1 MNYEEAIDFL
11 NSRIKFGIRPGT
23 ERVAALVDALAH
35 PQHSYPVLHVSG
47 TNGKFSVAAISTSI
61 LGCLGMSVGTYT
73 SPDLGVV
80 RERIALA
87 GETIDEELFASVL
100 TYLVPYIEIFE
111 ANRDE
116 QDHLTYFELLTAM
129 AFETFF
135 DQAVHAA
142 VIETGLGGEY
152 DATNVADARVAV
164 VTNVTLDHIRQFG
177 GDLHKAA
184 WEKAGIAKKDTV
196 VITGVDQDD
205 LYELIARRAE
215 EKGASKVIRLGREI
229 DVLDRQVAVGG
240 QVVSV
245 RGEYGE
251 YNDVFL
257 NLFGKQQA
265 RNATLA
271 IAACEAFIGER
282 LEDRALN
289 AALRSVRAP
298 GRIEVLGHKPLIV
311 CDGGH
316 NPAAAEV
323 VRESVREA
331 FAYEKLILV
340 IGMLS
345 EKLIDEVLELWAP
358 VVDKWVLTA
367 PETTRAAEPDRLE
380 ETLQRLRVPDDKVTV
395 VPGVGE
401 ALEHAIQHATD
412 EDLVLVFGSFYTVG
426 EARAWLRS
434 EGVLA
439 QA

>member
-1 MNYEEAIDFL
+1 VNYEEAIDFL

-23 ERVAALVDALAH
+23 ERVAALVEALTH
-35 PQHSYPVLHVSG
+35 PQQSYPVLHISG
-47 TNGKFSVAAISTSI
+47 TNGKFSVATISTSI
-61 LGCLGMSVGTYT
+61 LGSLGMSVGTYT

-80 RERIALA
+80 RERIAL
-87 GETIDEELFASVL
+87 GGQTIDEESFASVL
-100 TYLVPYIEIFE
+100 TYLVPYIELVE
-111 ANRDE
+111 AARGEEDR
-116 QDHLTYFELLTAM
+116 LTYFELLTGM
-129 AFETFF
+129 AFEAFF

-184 WEKAGIAKKDTV
+184 WEKAGIAKRDTF
-196 VITGVDQDD
+196 VITGVDQED
-205 LYELIARRAE
+205 LYDLIHKRAM
-215 EKGASKVIRLGREI
+215 EKGASQVVRLGREI
-229 DVLDRQVAVGG
+229 DVLDRQIAVGG
-240 QVVSV
+240 QVVSI
-245 RGEYGE
+245 RGLHGE
-251 YNDVFL
+251 YNDVFF

-265 RNATLA
+265 RNAALA
-271 IAACEAFIGER
+271 IAACEAFIGEQIS
-282 LEDRALN
+282 EEALN
-289 AALRSVRAP
+289 EGLGSVRAP
-298 GRIEVLGHKPLIV
+298 GRIEVLGHNPLIV

-323 VRESVREA
+323 VKESVREA

-345 EKLIDEVLELWAP
+345 EKLIDEVLALWTP
-358 VVDKWVLTA
+358 VVDSWVVTA
-367 PETTRAAEPDRLE
+367 PESSRAAEPERLKAS
-380 ETLQRLRVPDDKVTV
+380 LRDLGVGDEKIDV
-395 VPGVGE
+395 VPGVGA
-401 ALEHAIQHATD
+401 ALEHAIQNATD

-426 EARAWLRS
+426 EARAWLQS

>member
-1 MNYEEAIDFL
+1 VNYEEAIDFL

-23 ERVAALVDALAH
+23 ERVAALVDSLAH
-35 PQHSYPVLHVSG
+35 PQQSYPVLHISG
-47 TNGKFSVAAISTSI
+47 TNGKFSVATISTSI
-61 LGCLGMSVGTYT
+61 LGSLGMSVGTYT

-80 RERIALA
+80 RERIALG
-87 GETIDEELFASVL
+87 GETIDEESFASVL
-100 TYLVPYIEIFE
+100 TYLVPYIELVE
-111 ANRDE
+111 ATRQVED
-116 QDHLTYFELLTAM
+116 QLTYFELLTAM
-129 AFETFF
+129 AFEAFF

-184 WEKAGIAKKDTV
+184 WEKAGIAKKGSV

-205 LYELIARRAE
+205 LYDLIAKRAK
-215 EKGASKVIRLGREI
+215 EKGASNVIRLGREI
-229 DVLDRQVAVGG
+229 AVLDRQVAVGG
-240 QVVSV
+240 QLVSV
-245 RGEYGE
+245 RGLHGD
-251 YNDVFL
+251 YNEVFL

-271 IAACEAFIGER
+271 IAACESFIGER
-282 LEDRALN
+282 LEDDALN
-289 AALRSVRAP
+289 EALRSVRAP

-323 VRESVREA
+323 VKESVREA

-358 VVDKWVLTA
+358 VVDSWVLTA
-367 PETTRAAEPDRLE
+367 PESSRAADPE
-380 ETLQRLRVPDDKVTV
+380 QLRVSLKDLGVGEGKISII
-395 VPGVGE
+395 PGVGS

-434 EGVLA
+434 EGVLE